1 MDGIAELLKTTRE
14 EAGLDIE
21 EVSKDLE
28 INSVVLLNLEEGKI
42 GAFKDIFTLKEY
54 LLNYSKYLGL
64 DSQKLIDEFN
74 EYLFE
79 YTSKIPVKDIEK
91 TIENMNSEKEEKVS
105 SPYTMAN
112 NKKKKT
118 RTIYILVYLLIFILV
133 LLAIYWSVNQ
143 ITVEKRNA
151 YVVGYRK

>member
-91 TIENMNSEKEEKVS
+91 TIKNMNSEKEEKVS

-143 ITVEKRNA
+143 ITVEKRSA

>member
-91 TIENMNSEKEEKVS
+91 TIESMNSEKDEKVS

-143 ITVEKRNA
+143 ITVEKRSA

>member
-91 TIENMNSEKEEKVS
+91 TIKNMNSEKEEKVS

-112 NKKKKT
+112 NKKKNT

-143 ITVEKRNA
+143 ITVEKRSA

>member
-21 EVSKDLE
+21 EVSKDLD
-28 INSVVLLNLEEGKI
+28 INSLILMNLEEGKI

-54 LLNYSKYLGL
+54 LINYSKYLGL
-64 DSQKLIDEFN
+64 NSQKIIDEFN

-91 TIENMNSEKEEKVS
+91 TIESINSEKEEKVS

-112 NKKKKT
+112 IKKKRI

-133 LLAIYWSVNQ
+133 ILAIYWSVNQ
-143 ITVEKRNA
+143 ITIEKRNA
-151 YVVGYRK
+151 YVVSYRK